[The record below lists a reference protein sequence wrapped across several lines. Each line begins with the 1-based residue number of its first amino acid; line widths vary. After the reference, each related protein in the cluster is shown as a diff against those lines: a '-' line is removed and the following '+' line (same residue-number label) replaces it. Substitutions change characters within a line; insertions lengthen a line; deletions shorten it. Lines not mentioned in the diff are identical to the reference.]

1 MKFYMILRMILT
13 LLSTDPGG
21 EQLGNVHLTHLENVA
36 QAISEVV
43 RDKKATH
50 EETRM
55 LISIAMRESRF
66 GVPYKA
72 YFPMSSVGAC
82 GIWQVKP
89 VMFDPA
95 TRTTHNESCDDMRDL
110 YYAASRGLES
120 MRYWMK
126 KKGRICHYNGGWKC
140 RLGARQ
146 YEKDVKRY
154 MKQLRPKYL
163 ARR

>member
-1 MKFYMILRMILT
+1 MKFYMILRMMLT
-13 LLSTDPGG
+13 LLATDPGG
-21 EQLGNVHLTHLENVA
+21 EQLAERHSPHLEQVA
-36 QAISEVV
+36 QAIFEVS
-43 RDKKATH
+43 RDKKASP

-55 LISIAMRESRF
+55 LIAVAMRESRF

-72 YFPMSSVGAC
+72 YFPVSSVGAC

-110 YYAASRGLES
+110 YYAAARGLES
-120 MRYWMK
+120 IRYWMA
-126 KKGRICHYNGGWKC
+126 KKGRICHYNGGWRC
-140 RLGARQ
+140 RRGAKL
-146 YEKDVKRY
+146 YERDVKKY
-154 MKQLRPKYL
+154 MKMRPKYL